1 MSPLDV
7 PLALLALAFALALV
21 RLASAPTVADRVIA
35 AEFAFAV
42 LLGALGLLGA
52 RLRAPEVV
60 TVGMVVAL
68 LQFVS
73 TAALARL
80 VHRTGED
87 EP

>member
-7 PLALLALAFALALV
+7 PLALLALAFALSLL
-21 RLASAPTVADRVIA
+21 RLATAPTVADRVIA

-42 LLGALGLLGA
+42 LLGAIGLLGA
-52 RLRAPEVV
+52 RLQAPAVV
-60 TVGMVVAL
+60 TVGLVAGL

-80 VHRTGED
+80 VHRTGEE